1 MPPYLYPN
9 VRASGSAPRGWVPT
23 KGGTLKI
30 SLQAL
35 LSPLG
40 DRQQQIPSFA
50 LLCLGV
56 VESLAS
62 GLMGATDAVR
72 LFFHAE
78 NCLFVRKELKDEIA
92 DQFMSHGVQL
102 VDLFDALPA
111 EEAQQKFQR
120 ELAAMHSLCL
130 ELLKNEQIAA

>member
-1 MPPYLYPN
+1 MTDSIDL
-9 VRASGSAPRGWVPT
+9 R
-23 KGGTLKI
+23 
-30 SLQAL
+30 AL

-40 DRQQQIPSFA
+40 DKQQQVPSFA
-50 LLCLGV
+50 LLSLGV

-72 LFFHAE
+72 LFFHAA
-78 NCLFVRKELKDEIA
+78 NCLFVRQELEDEIA
-92 DQFMSHGVQL
+92 DQVMSHGVQL

-111 EEAQQKFQR
+111 EEAQQEFQR

-130 ELLKNEQIAA
+130 ELLKGEQIAA